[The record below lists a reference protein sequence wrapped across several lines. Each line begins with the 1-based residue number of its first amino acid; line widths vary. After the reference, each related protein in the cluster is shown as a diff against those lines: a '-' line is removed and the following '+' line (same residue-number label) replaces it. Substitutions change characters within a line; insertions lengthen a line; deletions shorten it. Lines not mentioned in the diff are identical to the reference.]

1 MEPDLWCT
9 GRTRYLLIQ
18 KGFMTLEALLDALN
32 AAAIQERDTV
42 IYHFRIATSGG
53 ITPANC
59 HPFPVSANVN
69 DLKSLTIACKAAFV
83 HNGVLG
89 KGKRTC
95 RIRRYTS

>member
-1 MEPDLWCT
+1 MWCT